1 MPLNARSLKALKGV
15 HEDLVAVTLE
25 AYNLA
30 IRQGNDFIITEGI
43 RTLERQQELFKKG
56 FSKTMNSRHLT
67 GHAIDFA
74 PLIGGELTW
83 KTPAFVPII
92 ACFMAASV
100 QLKIPVESGANWT
113 SFKDYPHIQL
123 PRSKY
128 R

>member
-1 MPLNARSLKALKGV
+1 MPLNARSMKALKGV
-15 HEDLVAVTLE
+15 HPDLVAVTLE

-43 RTLERQQELFKKG
+43 RTLERQRELFKKG
-56 FSKTMNSRHLT
+56 LSKTMNSRHLT

-83 KTPAFVPII
+83 KTPAFVPVI
-92 ACFMAASV
+92 ACFMAASN